1 MTNNIDI
8 NSDAGTVHAYISKPE
23 GIIEGALIVVHEVW
37 GLNEHTKAVADRY
50 AKEGYLVLAP
60 SLLEELNLDP
70 AEFAE
75 IQSKLFDPEQRNA
88 IQPRL
93 RELTAPMNSPEFGQK
108 TVTRLKACFDYLYQM
123 PESKQK
129 VGIVG
134 FCFGGTYTFTL
145 AVNEP
150 RLKAAVPYYGH
161 CDIDVDDLAKIT
173 CPILA
178 FYGEND
184 EGLVS
189 NLPSL
194 KTKMA
199 HTEVDFTSVIY
210 PYCGHAFFNDTNKF
224 AYNRDA
230 AEDSW
235 NKATAF
241 LAKNLKG

>member
-1 MTNNIDI
+1 MTDNIEI
-8 NSDAGTVHAYISKPE
+8 NSDDGTVNAYISKPD
-23 GIIEGALIVVHEVW
+23 GIIEGALILVHEVW

-75 IQSKLFDPEQRNA
+75 IQSKLFDPEQRNS

-93 RELTAPMNSPEFGQK
+93 RELTSPMQDPEFGRK
-108 TVTRLKACFDYLYQM
+108 TVTRLKACFDHLYDM
-123 PESKQK
+123 PEFGQR

-134 FCFGGTYTFTL
+134 FCFGGTYSYTL

-184 EGLVS
+184 EALIS
-189 NLPSL
+189 NLPQL
-194 KTKMA
+194 KEKMA
-199 HTEVDFTSVIY
+199 HAEVDFMSVIY
-210 PYCGHAFFNDTNKF
+210 PNCGHAFFNDTNKF
-224 AYNRDA
+224 AYNHDA
-230 AEDSW
+230 AENSW
-235 NKATAF
+235 KKATVF